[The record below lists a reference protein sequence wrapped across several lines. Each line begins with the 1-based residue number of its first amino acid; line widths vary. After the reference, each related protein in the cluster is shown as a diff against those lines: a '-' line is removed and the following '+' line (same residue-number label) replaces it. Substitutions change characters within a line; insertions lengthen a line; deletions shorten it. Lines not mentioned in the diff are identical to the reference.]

1 MSSQKNQP
9 TEFSKLLKDNETPQI
24 VYQDRIYKK
33 TTFKNKILSWIINKI
48 NAYFPLIILIMLF
61 VFGVIIYWLLES
73 IREKREMIYDYDKEY
88 ERKFIDNYYNDIKK
102 NKTYKKVN
110 ITNLYN
116 ETKMC
121 TENKQFAIL
130 SRTNCEACGLFSY
143 YIVHLGCIITYLD
156 EGYIP
161 IIDVGSFSNVF
172 NGYNETYI
180 NDSNPWELFFNQPC
194 GYSLNQVKQNPNNI
208 IKYFECE
215 CNDNMPSEKE
225 VYSNQTLLKYYRD
238 IANKYMSVK
247 KGIIDESNI
256 LWNKLFN
263 NSTNVLGILARGTDY
278 TSIHPSGHSIPASAE
293 KSIND
298 TKIMDEKYK
307 YDYYFLATEDNNIR
321 EKFKKEFKDKV
332 KFLLPEKIFEYDYE
346 DANYLTYY
354 QEVFGNLKY
363 QKTYLMSMILFSKCV
378 DVITSRTSGA
388 AGGYILSKGFRHDL
402 VYYLGEYS

>member
-143 YIVHLGCIITYLD
+143 YIVH
-156 EGYIP
+156 
-161 IIDVGSFSNVF
+161 
-172 NGYNETYI
+172 
-180 NDSNPWELFFNQPC
+180 
-194 GYSLNQVKQNPNNI
+194 
-208 IKYFECE
+208 
-215 CNDNMPSEKE
+215 
-225 VYSNQTLLKYYRD
+225 
-238 IANKYMSVK
+238 
-247 KGIIDESNI
+247 
-256 LWNKLFN
+256 
-263 NSTNVLGILARGTDY
+263 
-278 TSIHPSGHSIPASAE
+278 
-293 KSIND
+293 
-298 TKIMDEKYK
+298 
-307 YDYYFLATEDNNIR
+307 
-321 EKFKKEFKDKV
+321 
-332 KFLLPEKIFEYDYE
+332 
-346 DANYLTYY
+346 
-354 QEVFGNLKY
+354 
-363 QKTYLMSMILFSKCV
+363 
-378 DVITSRTSGA
+378 
-388 AGGYILSKGFRHDL
+388 
-402 VYYLGEYS
+402 